1 MLTKLAAP
9 LLVAIAALVASGCDT
24 APPTPRNLVLISLD
38 TLRADHLG
46 VYGYGPETSPQL
58 DRWAERAFV
67 FENAVSASN
76 YTLAAHHAL
85 FQSKTA
91 TVARDAKADGPTLAG
106 MLQEQ
111 GFRTAAFT
119 GGGMMSEFSGFARGF
134 DIWDQENEELED
146 AVPKA
151 LAFLDEAAR
160 GDARF
165 YLFVHCL
172 DVHLPYNPP
181 APFDTRFA
189 PHYTGK
195 VDGDSTRHLL
205 SLRKMFEG
213 RASYG
218 RTRYDEADRAKV
230 VALYDGEILRMDAAL
245 APLLARIEAS
255 DLHDDT
261 LVVIVSD
268 HGEEFWD
275 HGSVLHAHSVFQELI
290 HVPLLM
296 RVPSLERDAGRIAQ
310 RVSMVDVLPTLLELL
325 ALPVPAG
332 LHGHSLLPLLR
343 GEPRQAQPAFAEGYA
358 AHAKLQSVTDGD
370 LKLIRNLDTQGVA
383 LYDLKV
389 DPGERTD
396 IAASRPQDVQRLNAL
411 LDTRLGT
418 QQVVQDPIGLPDDVD
433 PATKDRLREL
443 GYIE

>member
-1 MLTKLAAP
+1 MLPKFAAP
-9 LLVAIAALVASGCDT
+9 LFVAIAALVASGCDM
-24 APPTPRNLVLISLD
+24 APRTPRNLVLISLD

-46 VYGYGPETSPQL
+46 VYGYERETSPQL

-91 TVARDAKADGPTLAG
+91 TVARDARAEGPTLAG

-119 GGGMMSEFSGFARGF
+119 GGGMMSKVSGFARGF

-160 GDARF
+160 GDSRF

-181 APFDTRFA
+181 APFDTHFA
-189 PHYTGK
+189 PRYTGK
-195 VDGDSTRHLL
+195 VDGEATRHLL

-213 RASYG
+213 RKSYG

-230 VALYDGEILRMDAAL
+230 VALYDGEILRMDTAL

-255 DLHDDT
+255 DLRDDT

-343 GEPRQAQPAFAEGYA
+343 GEPRQAQPLFAEGYA

-370 LKLIRNLDTQGVA
+370 LKLIRDLDTQGVA
-383 LYDLKV
+383 LYDLRV
-389 DPGERTD
+389 DPGERSD
-396 IAASRPQDVQRLNAL
+396 IAASRPQDVQRMNAL
-411 LDTRLGT
+411 LDASLGT
-418 QQVVQDPIGLPDDVD
+418 QNVVQDPMGLPADVD